1 MCSTLWKKWFAGATV
16 VLAVLL
22 VALLCSQHRDRLIAG
37 SYRAVDSSA
46 RLVPGDSLRF
56 LAPASLSDGPGF
68 FDAVSALRTFDKTY
82 PLRAGDALP
91 TLDDPDTCLR
101 LLEEGHPV
109 HCYNVDIA
117 AAVILANEKIPSRLW
132 DLNGPIEL
140 GGDGHN
146 LLEIFDGG
154 SRHWKAIDPYYHCYF
169 ILGQDSTPISVTKL
183 RRVLLTSPESVH
195 LVRYSDTSGERPE
208 KNIIS
213 ELKFL
218 APGAMLHANNDFSWR
233 YDHRYGWLTGV
244 AAPLFD
250 KLPLRTARGV
260 RTIMLGGQDRLYVIE
275 DRFSPHFP
283 FTLMKGI
290 FWMLATL
297 FGISF
302 IGMILTMRSRSVKH
316 SA

>member
-1 MCSTLWKKWFAGATV
+1 MVFAIM
-16 VLAVLL
+16 LF
-22 VALLCSQHRDRLIAG
+22 ALLASQHRVRLIAG

-46 RLVPGDSLRF
+46 QLAPGDSLRF
-56 LAPASLSDGPGF
+56 LASASPSSAPGF
-68 FDAVSALRTFDKTY
+68 FDAVSTLQTFDKTY
-82 PLRAGDALP
+82 PLLHGDALP

-117 AAVILANEKIPSRLW
+117 AAVILASQKMPSRLW

-146 LLEIFDGG
+146 LLEIFDG
-154 SRHWKAIDPYYHCYF
+154 SSHKWKAIDPYYHSYF
-169 ILGQDSTPISVTKL
+169 ILGQDSTPISVTRL
-183 RRVLLTSPESVH
+183 RRALLTTPESVH
-195 LVRYSDTSGERPE
+195 LVRYSDTAGERPAT
-208 KNIIS
+208 NIIS

-218 APGAMLHANNDFSWR
+218 APGAILHANNDFAWR
-233 YDHRYGWLTGV
+233 YNHRYGWLTGI
-244 AAPLFD
+244 AAPVFD

-260 RTIMLGGQDRLYVIE
+260 RTIMLGGQDRLYVVE

-283 FTLMKGI
+283 FALMKGI
-290 FWMLATL
+290 FWTLATL

-302 IGMILTMRSRSVKH
+302 IGMILTMRSKSGKPTI
-316 SA
+316 